1 MASSDTGLQNS
12 WGSGGL
18 WDMIRRV
25 PVVTFIGAG
34 GKTTCLHSITQEL
47 ESFGEQ
53 VIATT
58 TTKVFPEEH
67 MTSWLSDDPPKSQD
81 KACFWYVKVEDKSGK
96 WIGPTVNAVDT
107 AISDDLLSF
116 KCQDDQESEQTRKA
130 SHASSRTVP
139 NLHNLHTSYWVIE
152 GDGARGLQLKCWEP
166 HEPQIPLQSNCA
178 VLVLDRRLWGNV
190 LQPNQVHRPQ
200 RCSDLLGRVWNAES
214 SWHYFLGSP
223 VFSTLYRK
231 LAWVILMNGPGEI
244 IKTVN
249 PMINQ
254 KASEDINIL
263 RELSQKWVEI
273 QARANNL
280 NRPTHL
286 RLAVGDAKEGAIQW
300 CDLW

>member
-1 MASSDTGLQNS
+1 MASSDTGLQNG

-18 WDMIRRV
+18 WDMTRRV
-25 PVVTFIGAG
+25 QVVTFIGAG

-47 ESFGEQ
+47 ESFGKQ

-67 MTSWLSDDPPKSQD
+67 MTAWISDDVPKSQD
-81 KACFWYVKVEDKSGK
+81 KACFWYAKVEDKSGK

-116 KCQDDQESEQTRKA
+116 KCQDNQESEQTKKSRY
-130 SHASSRTVP
+130 ASSGTVP
-139 NLHNLHTSYWVIE
+139 NLHTLHWVIE
-152 GDGARGLQLKCWEP
+152 GDGARGLQLKCWES

-178 VLVLDRRLWGNV
+178 VLVLDRGLWGNV

-223 VFSTLYRK
+223 VFSTLYRDF
-231 LAWVILMNGPGEI
+231 AWVILLNGPGEI

-254 KASEDINIL
+254 SSKDINIL
-263 RELSQKWVEI
+263 KELSQKWAEI
-273 QARANNL
+273 QAGANNL

-286 RLAVGDAKEGAIQW
+286 RLAVGDAKEGVIQW